1 MDDSG
6 EQLLK
11 CPVAEA
17 ECRWLDEIAKL
28 RLRVSE
34 LTELV
39 STDALTGLYNF
50 QHFKSL
56 LQVEMDRAKRSGIPT
71 TLVMI
76 DLDHFNQVNHK
87 YGYEAGN
94 LALSH
99 VAAIIKNEVR
109 TTDCACRYAGGEFA
123 IVFPQTHLNLAL
135 KVADRIREIIAD
147 SPVRYD
153 QGKFNI
159 TVSMGASVYMKTSII
174 GLDTFVD
181 SVDNYLYEA
190 KQSGRNCICHID
202 YSDLSKVTEIGVD
215 ERARLSSKNSGKAK
229 SR

>member
-11 CPVAEA
+11 CSVAGA

>member
-39 STDALTGLYNF
+39 STDALTGLYTF

-99 VAAIIKNEVR
+99 IAAIIKNEVR